1 LHNPGQIALS
11 GGKLFVS
18 NSNSRVGVYDAAT
31 GAMIDKFYISS
42 GPGDYGIAGIAVVGG
57 FLFVVNH
64 TDTIGKYNATT
75 GARIDRSFI
84 SSGSFLGD
92 IAVSGG
98 NLFVSISNTSENRI
112 GKFNATT
119 GATIDDSFIS
129 FPAIN
134 SAPRGIAISGENLF
148 VTLLGQSN
156 DLNMVG
162 LYNATTGAT
171 IDSSFISSG
180 LNVPEGIVVIPP
192 SSVPDASPTLTLL
205 LLGIAAIF
213 GFNLLRPQ
221 AAAHAT

>member
-1 LHNPGQIALS
+1 LHNPGQIVLS

-92 IAVSGG
+92 IAVSGA
-98 NLFVSISNTSENRI
+98 NLFVTISNTSENRI

-129 FPAIN
+129 FPEIN
-134 SAPRGIAISGENLF
+134 DQPRGIAISGDNLF
-148 VTLLGQSN
+148 VTHGQSN
-156 DLNMVG
+156 DLNWVG

-171 IDSSFISSG
+171 VDSSFISSG
-180 LNVPEGIVVIPP
+180 LSVPEGIVVVSP
-192 SSVPDASPTLTLL
+192 SSVPDATATLPLL
-205 LLGIAAIF
+205 LLGIGATL
-213 GFNLLRPQ
+213 GFNFLLRSG
-221 AAAHAT
+221 ATKHW